1 MVYYVHRVD
10 NKEVK
15 KIMTKQKQYPFIGD
29 IVESINALD
38 NMEDLNKVI
47 GVLKQKQ
54 TSLRA
59 QLVAELKT
67 GFVIGQPVKINSKGK
82 ILDGFITKINR
93 TKCVVKINNEL
104 FNVPMS
110 IMEVA

>member
-1 MVYYVHRVD
+1 
-10 NKEVK
+10 
-15 KIMTKQKQYPFIGD
+15 MTQTQKQYPFVGD
-29 IVESINALD
+29 IAESINALD

-59 QLVAELKT
+59 QLVAELKS
-67 GFVIGQPVKINSKGK
+67 GFVIGQPVKISSKGK
-82 ILDGFITKINR
+82 ILDGFITKVNR
-93 TKCVVKINNEL
+93 TKCVVKINNQL

-110 IMEVA
+110 IMEAA